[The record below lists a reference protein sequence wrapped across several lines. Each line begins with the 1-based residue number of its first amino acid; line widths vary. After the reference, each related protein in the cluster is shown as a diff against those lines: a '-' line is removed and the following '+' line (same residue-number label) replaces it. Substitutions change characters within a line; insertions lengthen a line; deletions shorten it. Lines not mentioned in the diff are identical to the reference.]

1 MRSPLSGS
9 EGFPAAVVKHFF
21 AGNPIKPGETF
32 MGWIPAEVTHE
43 SSDGWVVIFQ
53 SEANPRFGAR
63 VAFRG
68 SFDDL
73 PERLPWEMVTHR
85 QRMVPVPGEFEWR

>member
-1 MRSPLSGS
+1 MRPPLSDHA
-9 EGFPAAVVKHFF
+9 GFPSEVVKHFF
-21 AGNPIKPGETF
+21 TGDPIKPGESF
-32 MGWIPAEVTHE
+32 MGWIPAEVTYE
-43 SSDGWVVIFQ
+43 ASDGWVAIFQ
-53 SEANPRFGAR
+53 SEANPRLGAR

-73 PERLPWEMVTHR
+73 PERLPWEAVAHR